1 MLLGNFADVVGVV
14 VVAVV
19 VVVAAVVDF
28 IVVVVAAIVDNVIA
42 LLSFSST
49 FISKRNLS
57 DEFST
62 SPTVR
67 Y

>member
-1 MLLGNFADVVGVV
+1 MLFGIFADVVGVV

-19 VVVAAVVDF
+19 
-28 IVVVVAAIVDNVIA
+28 AAIVDNVIPI
-42 LLSFSST
+42 LSFSST
-49 FISKRNLS
+49 FINKRNLS
-57 DEFST
+57 AEFST